1 MATDPKA
8 RRITVG
14 YPGGTMSAT
23 IGLVEYLLGAQKLV
37 WSKPTSGETAD
48 GKRKRKYGT
57 KQRATA
63 LSGRPMTIVLDNG
76 ESYTARVSGADIDFI
91 EFVLARTEENKVLNI
106 YSPRGTIY
114 GPQFPEEAAL
124 VPTPPVP

>member
-1 MATDPKA
+1 MAADPKA

-23 IGLVEYLLGAQKLV
+23 IAFVEYLLGTQKLV
-37 WSKPTSGETAD
+37 WTTPTSGTTVD

-57 KQRATA
+57 KQRASA
-63 LSGRPMTIVLDNG
+63 LSGRPMTVVLDNG
-76 ESYTARVSGADIDFI
+76 DAWTARVTGADVDFI
-91 EFVLARTEENKVLNI
+91 TFVLAKADVNKVLNI

-114 GPQFPEEAAL
+114 GPQFPE
-124 VPTPPVP
+124 

>member
-37 WSKPTSGETAD
+37 WSKPTAGTTAD
-48 GKRKRKYGT
+48 GKRKRKYGS
-57 KQRATA
+57 KQRALA
-63 LSGRPMTIVLDNG
+63 LGGRPMSIVLDNG
-76 ESYTARVSGADIDFI
+76 ETYTVRVTGADLDFI
-91 EFVLARTEENKVLNI
+91 EFVLARVEENKVLNI
-106 YSPRGTIY
+106 YTPRGTIY
-114 GPQFPEEAAL
+114 GPQFPEAGAI
-124 VPTPPVP
+124 VPAP